1 MRILDKTVNKRD
13 QKDGDRL
20 GFNWIFT
27 GRNISTIPVMAVQL
41 RINKTKNVGKT
52 GWWCGQK
59 LSSPLPPIALWTGNA
74 RNQYSYFF
82 LHILCCITA
91 DLDGGV

>member
-52 GWWCGQK
+52 ILVLRAETL
-59 LSSPLPPIALWTGNA
+59 LSAAPYRTVDWE
-74 RNQYSYFF
+74 R
-82 LHILCCITA
+82 
-91 DLDGGV
+91 